1 MDWGLGHAT
10 RCIPLIRALNK
21 AGYKVFIATDGPQQ
35 TLLQQE
41 FPHHR
46 FIKLPGYQV
55 RYSRTKG
62 WLPFKIMQQLPALLR
77 IVQWEH
83 RWLEDAIEQYGIDL
97 VISDNRYGLWS
108 KKCPSVFI
116 THQLNIKAPALL
128 EPIIR
133 WFHYRFINR
142 FITCWVPDQEE
153 AGGLAGRLSH
163 PSKQPAI
170 PVTYMGLLSR
180 FEQGNHA
187 DQQAITILLSG
198 PEPQRTI
205 LEEKIVS
212 QLSTFTEPVVLVRG
226 LPADTSSISVPPH
239 VKVVNHLSAADL
251 QAQLLKTKLVIARS
265 GYSSLMDFS
274 RLRCKTLLIPT
285 PGQTEQEYLAKRCA
299 EKGYAM
305 YVDQSKLNLNDVL
318 TKADQSNTVFPSFQF
333 FEDADLQRLMATV
346 SVKASS

>member
-1 MDWGLGHAT
+1 M
-10 RCIPLIRALNK
+10 NN

-41 FPHHR
+41 FPYHS
-46 FIKLPGYQV
+46 FIQLPGYRV

-83 RWLEDAIEQYGIDL
+83 RWLDNTIEQYGIDL

-116 THQLNIKAPALL
+116 THQLNIKAPAAL
-128 EPIIR
+128 ERIVR
-133 WFHYRFINR
+133 RLHYRFINR
-142 FITCWVPDQEE
+142 FTTCWVPDQEE
-153 AGGLAGRLSH
+153 TGGLAGILSH

-180 FEQGNHA
+180 FEREHQA
-187 DQQAITILLSG
+187 DEQTITILLSG

-212 QLSTFTEPVVLVRG
+212 QLQTFIQPVVLVRG
-226 LPADTSSISVPPH
+226 LPAATSTITVPPH
-239 VKVVNHLSAADL
+239 VKVVNHLSANDL
-251 QAQLLKTKLVIARS
+251 QTQLVKSKLVIARS

-274 RLRCKTLLIPT
+274 RLQCKTLLIPT

-299 EKGYAM
+299 EKGYAI
-305 YVDQSKLNLNDVL
+305 YVDQAKLNVNDVFAN
-318 TKADQSNTVFPSFQF
+318 ADSLNAVFPSFHF
-333 FEDADLQRLMATV
+333 FEEADLKRLMTTV

>member
-10 RCIPLIRALNK
+10 RCIPLIRALNN

-41 FPHHR
+41 FPDHT
-46 FIKLPGYQV
+46 FIKLPGYRV

-83 RWLEDAIEQYGIDL
+83 RWLEEVIEQYGIDM

-108 KKCPSVFI
+108 KQCPSVFI
-116 THQLNIKAPALL
+116 THQLNIKAHPVL

-133 WFHYRFINR
+133 WLHYRFINR
-142 FITCWVPDQEE
+142 FTTCWVPDQEQ
-153 AGGLAGRLSH
+153 AGGLAGTLSH
-163 PSKQPAI
+163 PSTPPSI
-170 PVTYMGLLSR
+170 PISYLGLLSR
-180 FEQGNHA
+180 FEQSDHT
-187 DQQAITILLSG
+187 DEQTITILLSG

-212 QLSTFTEPVVLVRG
+212 QLPTLQQPVLLVRG
-226 LPADTSSISVPPH
+226 LPVSTSTIPVPSH
-239 VKVVNHLSAADL
+239 VKVVNHLSATDL
-251 QAQLLKTKLVIARS
+251 QAQLLKSKLVIARS

-274 RLRCKTLLIPT
+274 RLRCKTVLIPT

-305 YVDQSKLNLNDVL
+305 YADQSKLNLKDVVI
-318 TKADQSNTVFPSFQF
+318 KADQQHAVFPSFQF
-333 FEDADLQRLMATV
+333 FEEADLQRLMTTA
-346 SVKASS
+346 SIKASS

>member
-1 MDWGLGHAT
+1 M
-10 RCIPLIRALNK
+10 IRALNS
-21 AGYKVFIATDGPQQ
+21 AGYKVFIATDGPQEI
-35 TLLQQE
+35 LLEQE
-41 FPHHR
+41 FPRHS
-46 FIKLPGYQV
+46 FIKLPGYQI

-62 WLPFKIMQQLPALLR
+62 WLPFKIIQQLPTLLR

-83 RWLEDAIEQYGIDL
+83 RWLDDAIEQYSIDL

-133 WFHYRFINR
+133 WLHYRFINR
-142 FITCWVPDQEE
+142 FTTCWVPDQEQS
-153 AGGLAGRLSH
+153 GGLAGTLSH
-163 PSKQPAI
+163 PGTQPSI
-170 PVTYMGLLSR
+170 PVTYLGLLSR
-180 FEQGNHA
+180 FEQGYHTGE
-187 DQQAITILLSG
+187 QTITILLSG

-212 QLSTFTEPVVLVRG
+212 QLSSFTEPVVLVRG
-226 LPADTSSISVPPH
+226 LPTVNSTITVPPH
-239 VKVVNHLSAADL
+239 VNVVNHLSAADL

-318 TKADQSNTVFPSFQF
+318 TKADQSNAVFPSFQF

-346 SVKASS
+346 FVKASS

>member
-1 MDWGLGHAT
+1 
-10 RCIPLIRALNK
+10 
-21 AGYKVFIATDGPQQ
+21 
-35 TLLQQE
+35 
-41 FPHHR
+41 
-46 FIKLPGYQV
+46 
-55 RYSRTKG
+55 
-62 WLPFKIMQQLPALLR
+62 MQQLPALLR

-116 THQLNIKAPALL
+116 THQLHIKAPVLL

-133 WFHYRFINR
+133 WLHYRFINR
-142 FITCWVPDQEE
+142 FTTCWIPDQEE
-153 AGGLAGRLSH
+153 AGGLAGTLSH

-180 FEQGNHA
+180 FEQGKHT

-205 LEEKIVS
+205 LEEKLVS
-212 QLSTFTEPVVLVRG
+212 KLQTLTQPVVLVRG
-226 LPADTSSISVPPH
+226 LPTASSTITVPSH
-239 VKVVNHLSAADL
+239 VKVVNHLSASDL
-251 QAQLLKTKLVIARS
+251 QIQLLKTKFVIARS

-274 RLRCKTLLIPT
+274 RLQCKTLLIPT

-305 YVDQSKLNLNDVL
+305 YADQSKLNLNAFL
-318 TKADQSNTVFPSFQF
+318 AKADQLDFIFPSFHF
-333 FEDADLQRLMATV
+333 FEEADLKRLMTTV
-346 SVKASS
+346 SVKSSS

>member
-1 MDWGLGHAT
+1 
-10 RCIPLIRALNK
+10 
-21 AGYKVFIATDGPQQ
+21 
-35 TLLQQE
+35 
-41 FPHHR
+41 
-46 FIKLPGYQV
+46 
-55 RYSRTKG
+55 
-62 WLPFKIMQQLPALLR
+62 MQQLPALLR

-116 THQLNIKAPALL
+116 THQLNIKAPVLL

-142 FITCWVPDQEE
+142 FTTCWVPDQEE
-153 AGGLAGRLSH
+153 ADGLAGILSH

-226 LPADTSSISVPPH
+226 LPADTSSISVPPQ
-239 VKVVNHLSAADL
+239 VKLLNHLSAANL
-251 QAQLLKTKLVIARS
+251 QEQLLKTKLVIARS

-285 PGQTEQEYLAKRCA
+285 PVSAHNKKRGRCFLLKPALLGFIKKSNQNNNKLDSTRTTFKAK
-299 EKGYAM
+299 GAM
-305 YVDQSKLNLNDVL
+305 NSGVM
-318 TKADQSNTVFPSFQF
+318 VFTT
-333 FEDADLQRLMATV
+333 A
-346 SVKASS
+346 

>member
-1 MDWGLGHAT
+1 M
-10 RCIPLIRALNK
+10 NSS
-21 AGYKVFIATDGPQQ
+21 GYKVFIATDGPQQ

-41 FPHHR
+41 FPHHT
-46 FIKLPGYQV
+46 FIKLPGYRV

-83 RWLEDAIEQYGIDL
+83 RWLEEAIEQYGIDL
-97 VISDNRYGLWS
+97 VISDNRYGLWT

-116 THQLNIKAPALL
+116 THQLNIKAPIWL
-128 EPIIR
+128 ERIIQ
-133 WFHYRFINR
+133 WIHYRYINR
-142 FITCWVPDQEE
+142 FTTCWVPDQEE
-153 AGGLAGRLSH
+153 AGGLAGTLSH
-163 PSKQPAI
+163 PNIQPAI
-170 PVTYMGLLSR
+170 PVSYIGLLSR
-180 FEQGNHA
+180 FDQAYHGDEQM
-187 DQQAITILLSG
+187 ITILLSG

-205 LEEKIVS
+205 LETKIFS
-212 QLSTFTEPVVLVRG
+212 QLPTLTQPVVLVRG
-226 LPADTSSISVPPH
+226 LPADTSSLSVPSH
-239 VKVVNHLSAADL
+239 VKVVNHLSAANL
-251 QAQLLKTKLVIARS
+251 QEQLLKSKLVIARS

-305 YVDQSKLNLNDVL
+305 YVNQSKLDLHDVL
-318 TKADQSNTVFPSFQF
+318 AKLDQQNLVFPSFHF
-333 FEDADLQRLMATV
+333 FEEVDLQKLMAVV

>member
-1 MDWGLGHAT
+1 M
-10 RCIPLIRALNK
+10 IRALNK
-21 AGYKVFIATDGPQQ
+21 VGYKVFIATDGPQQ

-41 FPHHR
+41 FPDHS
-46 FIKLPGYQV
+46 FIKLPGYRV

-62 WLPFKIMQQLPALLR
+62 WLPIKIMQQLPALLR

-83 RWLEDAIEQYGIDL
+83 RWLEEVIEQYGIDL

-108 KKCPSVFI
+108 QKCPSVFM
-116 THQLNIKAPALL
+116 THQLNIKALVLL

-133 WFHYRFINR
+133 WLHYRFINR
-142 FITCWVPDQEE
+142 FTTCWVPDQEE
-153 AGGLAGRLSH
+153 AGGLAGTLSH

-180 FEQGNHA
+180 FEQGNHTH
-187 DQQAITILLSG
+187 QQAITILLSG

-226 LPADTSSISVPPH
+226 LPTDTSTITVPPN

-274 RLRCKTLLIPT
+274 RLQCKTLLIPT

-305 YVDQSKLNLNDVL
+305 YVDQSKLNLKEVL
-318 TKADQSNTVFPSFQF
+318 IKADQRHAVFPSFQF
-333 FEDADLQRLMATV
+333 FEDADLQRLLATV
-346 SVKASS
+346 TVKASF